1 MELEAANRAE
11 AELLEV
17 VDAELLA
24 EVRGWRI
31 VDRILTRKRRCFVSK
46 MLI

>member
-1 MELEAANRAE
+1 MELEAAHRAE

-24 EVRGWRI
+24 EARDHW
-31 VDRILTRKRRCFVSK
+31 DC
-46 MLI
+46 

>member
-1 MELEAANRAE
+1 VELEAANRAE

-24 EVRGWRI
+24 EVKGWR
-31 VDRILTRKRRCFVSK
+31 V
-46 MLI
+46 